1 MDKLTNSNIERQN
14 ILNNRY
20 AIEKIQEFVGITG
33 LFFEGEYRFTKQM
46 VAEFYNVDIS
56 TVDRYLEKYSSE
68 LKHNGYILSKGK

>member
-33 LFFEGEYRFTKQM
+33 LFF
-46 VAEFYNVDIS
+46 
-56 TVDRYLEKYSSE
+56 
-68 LKHNGYILSKGK
+68 